1 MNSRDRQFWTEF
13 LELYRSLPA
22 VWKVKSPEYSSR
34 ALKSAGYE
42 QLVLKLREVEPD
54 ADRAVVVKK
63 INSFRTNF
71 RRDLRKRDQSSE
83 EEPFESTLWYFEL
96 LSFLEGQEES
106 SSCQILQKANSPD
119 LEVLPEVLRKKRR
132 SAVKDEFPASPADH
146 QLRSTVHLPASPL
159 RSPTNR
165 QQRKRLSTL
174 SESEALAHT
183 WLTQF
188 DELAPR
194 QKLLARKLISDVLY
208 YGCMQQLEPCHV
220 AQLQRM
226 MMHRKSESPQTNME
240 KYGESEFVDEDS

>member
-1 MNSRDRQFWTEF
+1 MFVFAYDSSFFCLAQASISTANASAKRTPQTLAQATNVAEHHFILLFLLLSLSVSFSALTLGMLLLLSTFSILRMQACAFECLVLRVSSSRGQLLLLLLDVYPKMNSRDRQFWTEF

-106 SSCQILQKANSPD
+106 SSCQILQKVNNPEH
-119 LEVLPEVLRKKRR
+119 EVLPEALVI
-132 SAVKDEFPASPADH
+132 
-146 QLRSTVHLPASPL
+146 
-159 RSPTNR
+159 N
-165 QQRKRLSTL
+165 LSFCSSCL
-174 SESEALAHT
+174 
-183 WLTQF
+183 
-188 DELAPR
+188 
-194 QKLLARKLISDVLY
+194 
-208 YGCMQQLEPCHV
+208 
-220 AQLQRM
+220 
-226 MMHRKSESPQTNME
+226 
-240 KYGESEFVDEDS
+240 